1 MIRQAQTK
9 AKLQELIAAGNL
21 PASTCGKG
29 FLKVLNPLLA
39 GGVLVWQRSGTGRQ
53 LVVKNAPALN
63 AFCQQLFPD
72 VPRSA
77 SMENRIAGVG
87 QFRDSKAI
95 AGLGNDIILLRTWC
109 DDALLKN
116 DNPIGAATATAAHG
130 LFSFLLDAD
139 GNYELRGRCALVEN
153 PTVFMA
159 FEKLGIDVA
168 TVIYGHGRI
177 SNRLLAWFAGLNTP
191 DFHLL
196 HLPDYDPVGLSEF
209 QRMHS
214 RLGGRVSL
222 HFPTGL
228 ESLFVQ
234 FSNRKLLKKRNS
246 QALLAKLRKSEVP
259 DVRRIIEL
267 IDRYNAGLEQ
277 ESLLLAPAS
286 VQFNHA
292 DS

>member
-9 AKLQELIAAGNL
+9 VKLQELIAAGNL
-21 PASTCGKG
+21 PASVCGKA

-39 GGVLVWQRSGTGRQ
+39 GGVLVWQRSGAGRQ

-63 AFCQQLFPD
+63 TFCQQLFPD

-116 DNPIGAATATAAHG
+116 GNPIGAATATAAHG
-130 LFSFLLDAD
+130 LFSFLLKND
-139 GNYELRGRCALVEN
+139 GDYELRGRCALVEN

-159 FEKLGIDVA
+159 FEKLGLDVA

-177 SNRLLAWFAGLNTP
+177 SNRLLAWLAGLNNP
-191 DFHLL
+191 GFHLL

-209 QRMHS
+209 QRLHT
-214 RLGGRVSL
+214 RLGERVSL
-222 HFPTGL
+222 HIPTDLEGL
-228 ESLFVQ
+228 FAQ
-234 FSNRKLLKKRNS
+234 FSNRALLQKKNS
-246 QALLAKLRKSEVP
+246 QALLAGFRKSDIPSMQHV
-259 DVRRIIEL
+259 VQL

-277 ESLLLAPAS
+277 EALILSS
-286 VQFNHA
+286 V
-292 DS
+292 